1 MNTTLILSLP
11 VIASVVAVAIAT
23 RQLKAPANRP
33 VLTPQI
39 VKRVAIAF
47 AQTHVVAALLFGATI
62 AADVACCSKEPSMWL
77 MPLIFAPLEY
87 VLKFGLAIMAA
98 AGVTAAVLRLNAKTS

>member
-11 VIASVVAVAIAT
+11 VIASIVAVAIAT
-23 RQLKAPANRP
+23 RQLKASASRP
-33 VLTPQI
+33 VSTSQI
-39 VKRVAIAF
+39 VQRVAFAF
-47 AQTHVVAALLFGATI
+47 AQTHVVAAILFGAYI

-98 AGVTAAVLRLNAKTS
+98 AGVTVAILRLRTKTG